1 MKEVAVLLEKANK
14 FLEVADHLAYVTYP
28 MVKEPK
34 LGFTITEHL
43 YNACNNAI
51 DALLFYEYAYKR
63 IENCQN
69 EGFAKKMDIFKRTI
83 APRYNIDRKQLFII
97 EDMHSL
103 LSYRKKSQI
112 EFVKK
117 DKVIICNPDFDIRT
131 ITMEKIKSY
140 VYESKNFLIKINS
153 MLKPTLR

>member
-14 FLEVADHLAYVTYP
+14 SLEVADHLAYVTYP

-51 DALLFYEYAYKR
+51 DALLFYEYTYKR

-83 APRYNIDRKQLFII
+83 APRYNIDRKQLFI
-97 EDMHSL
+97 
-103 LSYRKKSQI
+103 I